1 MSKYLVYMVAV
12 NHNSSKFKNSDYSQ
26 YSIKSW
32 EAWCKRRN
40 IDFVVVDK
48 HNDKYSF
55 PIWNKLDVCD
65 VRKDYDKI
73 AIVDSDTMI
82 HWSAPNI
89 LEHIESGVYG
99 VQDNANLRWLNE
111 SVGNYGGEFFS
122 DFKINLDKYI
132 NAGVIYL
139 DKESLSIYE
148 KLRDFYFENREKL
161 DSWNKGGGREQT
173 LFNFLLQKNNYD
185 INLLS
190 PEWNMFSMHKKEMFS
205 YNWQDTD
212 GGIAGKDTT
221 PHFIKYSWV
230 WHFTGFPIE
239 QRTSIMKQTWD
250 LVGYLYEGY
259 EE

>member
-65 VRKDYDKI
+65 VGKDYDKI
-73 AIVDSDTMI
+73 AIVDSDTMV

>member
-32 EAWCKRRN
+32 EAWCKRRD

-65 VRKDYDKI
+65 VGKDYDKI

-99 VQDNANLRWLNE
+99 VQDNANLRWLDE

-259 EE
+259 EQ

>member
-1 MSKYLVYMVAV
+1 M
-12 NHNSSKFKNSDYSQ
+12 
-26 YSIKSW
+26 
-32 EAWCKRRN
+32 
-40 IDFVVVDK
+40 VDK

-65 VRKDYDKI
+65 VGKDYDKI

-99 VQDNANLRWLNE
+99 VQDNANLRWLDE

-161 DSWNKGGGREQT
+161 DSWNKGGGREQP

-259 EE
+259 EQ

>member
-65 VRKDYDKI
+65 VGKDYDKI

>member
-32 EAWCKRRN
+32 EAWCKRRD

-65 VRKDYDKI
+65 VGKDYDKI

-99 VQDNANLRWLNE
+99 VQDNANLRWLDE

-239 QRTSIMKQTWD
+239 QRTDIMKQTWD

>member
-1 MSKYLVYMVAV
+1 MVAV

-32 EAWCKRRN
+32 EAWCKRRD

-65 VRKDYDKI
+65 VGKDYDKI

-99 VQDNANLRWLNE
+99 VQDNANLRWLDE

-259 EE
+259 EQ

>member
-1 MSKYLVYMVAV
+1 MYL
-12 NHNSSKFKNSDYSQ
+12 
-26 YSIKSW
+26 
-32 EAWCKRRN
+32 
-40 IDFVVVDK
+40 
-48 HNDKYSF
+48 
-55 PIWNKLDVCD
+55 
-65 VRKDYDKI
+65 
-73 AIVDSDTMI
+73 
-82 HWSAPNI
+82 PNI

-99 VQDNANLRWLNE
+99 VQDNANLRWLDE

-259 EE
+259 EQ

>member
-65 VRKDYDKI
+65 VGKDYDKI

-239 QRTSIMKQTWD
+239 QRTDIMKQTWD

>member
-32 EAWCKRRN
+32 EAWCKRRD

-65 VRKDYDKI
+65 VGKDYDKI

-239 QRTSIMKQTWD
+239 QRTDIMKQTWD